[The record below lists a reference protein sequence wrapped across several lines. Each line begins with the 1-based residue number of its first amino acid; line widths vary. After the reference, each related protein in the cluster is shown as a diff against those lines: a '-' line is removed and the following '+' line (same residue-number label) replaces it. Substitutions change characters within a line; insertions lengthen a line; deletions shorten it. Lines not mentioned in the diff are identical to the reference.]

1 MGASAP
7 TILRFYMIGV
17 VLGNGPSQ
25 ELYDKSGD
33 LIVGCNIPKHKV
45 DLTVICDVEVVYLL
59 KKDLTLIQVPVII
72 STMVYEKMKELR
84 IVDSFDIRK
93 VFKPKDWYNA
103 AHYADDFLREQN
115 CDEIHI
121 WGCDSI
127 FNDDV
132 SSTTDKQIPKTMDSE
147 RFLRNWRK
155 VWDKKF
161 EDRIQYIIHRNT
173 K

>member
-1 MGASAP
+1 
-7 TILRFYMIGV
+7 MIGV
-17 VLGNGPSQ
+17 VLGNGPSK
-25 ELYDKSGD
+25 ESFDGVGD
-33 LIVGCNIPKHKV
+33 IIVGCNIPTMKV
-45 DLTVICDVEVVYLL
+45 DATVICDVEVVYLL

-84 IVDSFDIRK
+84 IVDSFDIKK
-93 VFKPKDWYNA
+93 VFKPKDWHNA
-103 AHYADDFLREQN
+103 AHYADDYLREQN

-127 FNDDV
+127 FNDDI
-132 SSTTDKQIPKTMDSE
+132 SSNTDKHIPKVMDSE

-161 EDRIQYIIHRNT
+161 EERIQYIIHRNT